1 MKDMKKYKKFTEKE
15 LKEYASVL
23 SGENGNLSPEMDEGL
38 NLIKEQWKGLEE
50 MNRNEKVDVDKAW
63 NNVYSRIQEEEIR
76 TANYEKTIPVRSRF
90 LQIAASLILLAG
102 LGAMTYYFADSGLV
116 TRKITVTAS
125 EDQRNIS
132 IDLPDGSHV
141 FLNRNSR
148 LTYPSGFR
156 KDSRMVKLTGE
167 AYFDIAPDASK
178 PFIIDAGKANVR
190 VVGTSFNVITENTES
205 SVEVYVKTG
214 KVLLSDKTGEKSLIL
229 DPGFVGRLNS
239 ESLIKS
245 VNTDPNYLSWNTGR
259 LVYKNQKLEVV
270 FKDLKKV
277 YNMDIVADDP
287 SIPQNPWTSP
297 IDYQPQ
303 DRIIQMICLSFN
315 LNYTKDGNVYHLSK
329 K

>member
-23 SGENGNLSPEMDEGL
+23 SGENSNLSPEIDEGL
-38 NLIKEQWKGLEE
+38 NLIKEQWKELEE
-50 MNRNEKVDVDKAW
+50 MNRNEILDVDKAW
-63 NNVYSRIQEEEIR
+63 NKLYSRIQEEEIR
-76 TANYEKTIPVRSRF
+76 NVNSQKTVPARIRF
-90 LQIAASLILLAG
+90 LQIAASLIILAG
-102 LGAMTYYFADSGLV
+102 LGAMIYYLADSGLLN
-116 TRKITVTAS
+116 RKITISAS
-125 EDQRNIS
+125 ADQRNIS
-132 IDLPDGSHV
+132 VDLPDGSHV

-178 PFIIDAGKANVR
+178 PFIIDAGNANVR

-214 KVLLSDKTGEKSLIL
+214 KVLLSDKTGEKSVML
-229 DPGFVGRLNS
+229 DPGFVGSLNS
-239 ESLIKS
+239 EKLIKS
-245 VNTDPNYLSWNTGR
+245 INTDPNYLAWNTGK

-277 YNMDIVADDP
+277 YNMDIIADNP
-287 SIPQNPWTSP
+287 SILQNPWTSP